1 MPKIIDLPEGE
12 RPRERL
18 AAHGADA
25 LSNAELLAIL
35 IGSGRPG
42 GSALDL
48 AARILAKNDEGVAY
62 LAGASVE
69 ELRSVH
75 GVGEATACRIAAAAA
90 LGRRIAGMGSRELRQ
105 ITSPEAIVA
114 LFMEDMRHEKQE
126 NFRILLLN
134 VKNEIIGK
142 ETVSVGNISSSIVDA
157 RDVFR
162 PAIRRGAASIVL
174 VHNHPSGNPEPSN
187 ADIEVTKC
195 ICEAGDVL
203 GIKVMDHLIIGNG
216 RFVSMKKRN
225 LLFR

>member
-1 MPKIIDLPEGE
+1 MPKIIELPEDE

-18 AAHGADA
+18 AQHGADA

-48 AARILAKNDEGVAY
+48 AARILAKNEEGVAY

-69 ELRSVH
+69 ELRSVN
-75 GVGEATACRIAAAAA
+75 GVGVATACRISAAIV
-90 LGRRIAGMGSRELRQ
+90 LGRRIARMASREAKK
-105 ITSPEAIVA
+105 ITSPEEIVA

-126 NFRILLLN
+126 NFRVLLLN

-174 VHNHPSGNPEPSN
+174 VHNHPSGNPEPSE
-187 ADIEVTKC
+187 ADITATKR
-195 ICEAGDVL
+195 ICKSGDVL
-203 GIKVMDHLIIGNG
+203 GVKVMDHLIIGNG
-216 RFVSMKKRN
+216 SFVSMKKRN
-225 LLFR
+225 LLS